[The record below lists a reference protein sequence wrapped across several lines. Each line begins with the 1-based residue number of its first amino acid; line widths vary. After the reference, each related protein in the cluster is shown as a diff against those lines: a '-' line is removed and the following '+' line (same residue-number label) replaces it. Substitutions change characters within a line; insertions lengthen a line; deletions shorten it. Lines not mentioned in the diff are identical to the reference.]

1 MFKDLLLLLA
11 LRLTALRR
19 GINVGM
25 CEVARALLRPPI
37 DRPTRTMRGQLLLD
51 SGWRD
56 LLTRERIQ
64 MFLFL
69 LCIAEIAILLFGYAI
84 WRASR

>member
-1 MFKDLLLLLA
+1 MLDTRVA
-11 LRLTALRR
+11 LSPSWEDNR
-19 GINVGM
+19 I
-25 CEVARALLRPPI
+25 
-37 DRPTRTMRGQLLLD
+37 
-51 SGWRD
+51 
-56 LLTRERIQ
+56 ERIQ